1 MMMYLMWFNLLVFVY
16 QRLVMVLVVLIVM
29 VMFLMLF
36 NLLVSVYQSPI
47 KC

>member
-1 MMMYLMWFNLLVFVY
+1 MMMYLMWFNLLVFVF
-16 QRLVMVLVVLIVM
+16 QRLVMLLVVLIVM

>member
-1 MMMYLMWFNLLVFVY
+1 MMMYLMWFNLLVFVF
-16 QRLVMVLVVLIVM
+16 QRLVMLLVVLIVM

-36 NLLVSVYQSPI
+36 NQLVSVYQSPI